1 MQEDRRVIPIA
12 PAAEK
17 AEKGSDP
24 FSGGDEKGSDPF
36 SACSGAESFALMVL
50 GDSMRPEFEEGEVI
64 VIEPEGL
71 ATDGAF
77 VLAHAGGEWIFRQ
90 LVAVG
95 DAWELRALAPG
106 HAAIPIPDLAP
117 VRGVV
122 IQKSRPGRRRAA
134 KRYVP

>member
-1 MQEDRRVIPIA
+1 MQDNRRVIPIA
-12 PAAEK
+12 PK
-17 AEKGSDP
+17 AESGSDP
-24 FSGGDEKGSDPF
+24 LSAEPH

-71 ATDGAF
+71 AADGAF

-95 DAWELRALAPG
+95 DSWELRALAPG
-106 HAAIPIPDLAP
+106 YPAIPIPDLAP

-122 IQKSRPGRRRAA
+122 IQKSRPGRRRAT